1 MVDNLS
7 QALVYHKQG
16 NLDKAKKI
24 YHNLL
29 KLNPENFEIIN
40 LLGVLNFQQKNFYA
54 SIDLFNQ
61 ALSIEHHHAVY
72 NNLANVYKEIK
83 KYDDAILNYKKAIRL
98 NINYAEAYN
107 NLGITF
113 KEIKNEKEAE
123 KNYQKAIELKPNYA
137 EAYNNIGILYG
148 ELLCNYEKAILN
160 LKNAIKLNPYYA
172 EAYNHLGVFYFKSG
186 EFKNSILSL
195 NKAIE
200 INPNYIDAYL
210 NRANVYNEQNGFILA
225 VEDCNKL
232 KKIDPDNIHIY
243 ETLSFIINN
252 KIGRWKNFEKNLDSL
267 KKNLIKYKSFGEAI
281 TPFALLNIIDS
292 MEIIKNYTKNHINDE
307 LRSEYIIRKKS
318 SHTNKKIRI
327 GYFSPDFRNHAVSF
341 LAKDIFKYHDKKKFE
356 IIGFDLSNYSS
367 DRMTAE
373 ISSYFDNFVD
383 YKGLSDRDLILK
395 ARELK
400 LDIAVDLCGLTKNNR
415 VNIFLNRVAP
425 LQINF
430 LGYPGSIGDFF
441 EYIIADKTLI
451 PEENRKFYFEKI
463 IYMPHTYQPYSVELE
478 NLNLF
483 SNRKKYLIPEDKFIY
498 CCLNSSQK
506 INPLIFNSWLN
517 ILEGTKDSS
526 LCILDSNLYF
536 KENLLNLIAKR
547 NLNKNRLIFTPF
559 IDQKFVFERN
569 KHFNLFLDTF
579 PYGGHTTTR
588 EALISGLPVITIAG
602 QSFQSRVS
610 SSLLASLD
618 MNELIKFNIKD
629 YENFAIT
636 LGNDNKKYNE
646 VKKKLSEMLLNTK
659 AFNIEIFTKNLE
671 FAYEKIFAHNKLN
684 LPPKDF
690 YIN

>member
-7 QALVYHKQG
+7 QALVHHKQG

-24 YHNLL
+24 YHDLL
-29 KLNPENFEIIN
+29 ELNPENFEVIN
-40 LLGVLNFQQKNFYA
+40 LLGVLNFQQKNFNT
-54 SIDLFNQ
+54 SIGLFNQ
-61 ALSIEHHHAVY
+61 ALRIKDHHAVY

-123 KNYQKAIELKPNYA
+123 KNYQKAIELNPNYA
-137 EAYNNIGILYG
+137 EAYNNIGIFYG
-148 ELLCNYEKAILN
+148 KLLCNYEKAILN
-160 LKNAIKLNPYYA
+160 LNKAIKLNSHYA

-210 NRANVYNEQNGFILA
+210 NRANIYIERNDFILA
-225 VEDCNKL
+225 IEDCNKL
-232 KKIDPDNIHIY
+232 KKIDPDNIYIY

-281 TPFALLNIIDS
+281 TPFTLLTTIDS
-292 MEIIKNYTKNHINDE
+292 MEIIKNYTKDHIYND
-307 LRSEYIIRKKS
+307 LRVDYNIRKKNS
-318 SHTNKKIRI
+318 YTNKKIRI
-327 GYFSPDFRNHAVSF
+327 GYFSPDFRKHAVSF

-356 IIGFDLSNYSS
+356 IIGFDLSNHSS

-373 ISSYFDNFVD
+373 ISSYFNSFINL
-383 YKGLSDRDLILK
+383 KGLSDRDLILK

-430 LGYPGSIGDFF
+430 LGYPGSIGNFF

-451 PEENRKFYFEKI
+451 PDENRKFYFEKI
-463 IYMPHTYQPYSVELE
+463 IYMPHTYQPYSVDLE

-483 SNRKKYLIPEDKFIY
+483 SDRKKYSIPEDKFIY

-517 ILEGTKDSS
+517 ILEETKDSS

-536 KENLLNLIAKR
+536 KESLLNLIAKR

-559 IDQKFVFERN
+559 IDQKFIFERN
-569 KHFNLFLDTF
+569 KQFNLFLDTF

-636 LGNDNKKYNE
+636 LGNDNKKYNQ
-646 VKKKLSEMLLNTK
+646 VKKKLSRMLNNTK
-659 AFNIEIFTKNLE
+659 TLNIEIFTKHLE
-671 FAYEKIFAHNKLN
+671 SAYNKIFVHNKLN

-690 YIN
+690 HIN